1 MLSKTAGSAAETGAG
16 ILAEDG
22 DVRLI
27 SERVHVSTAR
37 PVEEFVLISVQ
48 DVFLIYSQ
56 RDARLYLAPVNVVV
70 SFSICPRPFLF
81 QTQSAYWCF
90 FFLPLSLSLSLS
102 LFLCLPRDLLRNDL
116 LCNSRSYKT
125 DVGGA
130 PSQVK

>member
-1 MLSKTAGSAAETGAG
+1 MLSKTAGSAAKNGAG
-16 ILAEDG
+16 IWAEDG

-27 SERVHVSTAR
+27 SEGVHVSTAR
-37 PVEEFVLISVQ
+37 PVGVCVDSSSRRLLV
-48 DVFLIYSQ
+48 YSQ

-70 SFSICPRPFLF
+70 SFPFVHDLSYSAHSRP
-81 QTQSAYWCF
+81 YWCVVF
-90 FFLPLSLSLSLS
+90 FSFLSLSLS

-130 PSQVK
+130 SSQVK